1 MSEPRKPLFGFL
13 WPKPDPDA
21 PVDAAY
27 RQVRPLRVCSRGLVR
42 LTLLVIATALIVIG
56 LGTAV
61 MASLA
66 TGAIAPTIVVAAV
79 GATLVFLVLRGWV
92 VGTYV
97 SDDAVRIETVF
108 RRNEIPWTT
117 IASVDI
123 VEEPCPL
130 MGTPVRVTGRRV
142 VLTTTHTARLGT
154 HVYTT
159 SPDILM
165 RSEAFDVAASRL
177 RNWSRSAPDG

>member
-1 MSEPRKPLFGFL
+1 MNEPRKPLFGFL
-13 WPKPDPDA
+13 WPRPDPDA

-27 RQVRPLRVCSRGLVR
+27 RQVRPLRACSRGPVR
-42 LTLLVIATALIVIG
+42 LTLLLAATALIVIG

-66 TGAIAPTIVVAAV
+66 TGAIAPTILVAAI

-92 VGTYV
+92 AGTYV

-108 RRNEIPWTT
+108 RRQEIPWTA

-123 VEEPCPL
+123 VEAPCPL
-130 MGTPVRVTGRRV
+130 LGTPVRVAGRRV
-142 VLTTTHTARLGT
+142 VLTTTHSAMLGT
-154 HVYTT
+154 HVYTS
-159 SPDILM
+159 SPDFLM
-165 RSEAFDVAASRL
+165 RSEGFDVAATRL
-177 RNWSRSAPDG
+177 RNWSRPED

>member
-21 PVDAAY
+21 PVDSAY
-27 RQVRPLRVCSRGLVR
+27 RQVRPVRVCPRGLLRVAL
-42 LTLLVIATALIVIG
+42 LLVTTAVTVVG

-61 MASLA
+61 LASLS
-66 TGAIAPTIVVAAV
+66 TGAVAPTIVVAAV
-79 GATLVFLVLRGWV
+79 GATLVVLVLRGWI

-97 SDDAVRIETVF
+97 SDDAVRIETVL
-108 RRNEIPWTT
+108 RRNEIPWSH

-123 VEEPCPL
+123 IDAPCPL
-130 MGTPVRVTGRRV
+130 LGTPIRTAGRRA
-142 VLTTTHTARLGT
+142 VLTTTTGAVLGS

-165 RSEAFDVAASRL
+165 RAEAFDIAASRL
-177 RNWSRSAPDG
+177 RNWSQPRG